1 MSRIFENL
9 NIFPGFLSVKMGSVQ
24 PKTCVFLWHVGLKDQ
39 GLQFMTKEK
48 TCSFYLRY
56 LAWLFAKLVSY
67 LRKET
72 LLCSAL
78 IQSWMLHQGPC
89 CALCFLHLLLV
100 LDRTLGGNG
109 LHVPLALY
117 SNFLGSPF
125 DSDSLVYLLCFCLE
139 QVDAQATRNLMLR

>member
-78 IQSWMLHQGPC
+78 IQSWILHQGPC

-109 LHVPLALY
+109 LHVPLLCTLIFWVPPLILIPWSTY
-117 SNFLGSPF
+117 SASVLNK
-125 DSDSLVYLLCFCLE
+125 
-139 QVDAQATRNLMLR
+139 LMHRLPET

>member
-48 TCSFYLRY
+48 ACSFYLRY

-78 IQSWMLHQGPC
+78 IQSWILHQGPC
-89 CALCFLHLLLV
+89 CALCFLHLP
-100 LDRTLGGNG
+100 LGGNG
-109 LHVPLALY
+109 LHVPLLCTLIFWVPPLILIPWSTY
-117 SNFLGSPF
+117 SASVLNK
-125 DSDSLVYLLCFCLE
+125 
-139 QVDAQATRNLMLR
+139 LMHRLPET